1 MSTENPS
8 DTAPSVAAANNLTA
22 DSPECFGDALREFEA
37 SHHRSASPE
46 NRQVEATVVSLSVDS
61 VFVDIGFKTEGVL
74 PRSAFDNNAEAVQ
87 PGDRVLV
94 SIKGRNEDGYY
105 DLSRQKIAK
114 VTDWASLEEA
124 FANKSPIVGTVTAV
138 VKGGATVDIGVRAF
152 MPASRSG
159 TREAKEL
166 EQLVGQEITC
176 RITKLDAAEEDAVV
190 DRRAVLE
197 EQALAN
203 AESRRAGLSEGDIVD
218 GTVRSLTNYGAFVDI
233 GGIDGLLH
241 VSDIA
246 WTRIA
251 SPQEVLTV
259 GQKIEVKVLKIDA
272 GSARLSLGMK
282 QLQPEPW
289 ETAAT
294 RYSVGQRVT
303 GMVSRLTDFGAF
315 VEVEPGVEGLIHVSE
330 MSWTRRVQKPGDIV
344 KQGDTVEAVV
354 LAVSQPER
362 RLSLGL
368 KQALGDPWADAAQR
382 FPAGSSIEGPVTR
395 IAAFGA
401 FVQLAEGIEGLVHIS
416 EITAERRIAHP
427 SDVLRTGEVVKA
439 KVLGI
444 DTEKRQ
450 IKLSIKQLAPTDLDD
465 YLTEHQVGDTVSG
478 RIVSQS
484 DGIATIE
491 LGEGVFATCRVE
503 DATPE
508 EKQTTGSSSVD
519 LSSLTSLLQARWKGQ
534 SKATSSDSDRPQVGQ
549 VRSLRILA
557 IDRATKTIIVE
568 LA

>member
-1 MSTENPS
+1 MSTENFP
-8 DTAPSVAAANNLTA
+8 DLQPSVAPVDAPTD
-22 DSPECFGDALREFEA
+22 DSTQSFGDAFREFEA
-37 SHHRSASPE
+37 SHPKVSPE

-61 VFVDIGFKTEGVL
+61 VFLDIGFKIEGVL

-166 EQLVGQEITC
+166 EDLVGQEITC
-176 RITKLDAAEEDAVV
+176 RITKLDAAEEDVVV
-190 DRRAVLE
+190 DRRAILE

-203 AESRRAGLSEGDIVD
+203 AESRRAGLSEGDVVD

-241 VSDIA
+241 VGDIA

-272 GSARLSLGMK
+272 EGRRLSLGMK

-294 RYSVGQRVT
+294 RYSVGQRIT
-303 GMVSRLTDFGAF
+303 GTVSRLADFGAF
-315 VEVEPGVEGLIHVSE
+315 VEVEPGIEGLIHVSE
-330 MSWTRRVQKPGDIV
+330 MSWTRRVQKPSDIV
-344 KQGDTVEAVV
+344 KQGDTVDAVV
-354 LAVSQPER
+354 LAISQPER

-382 FPAGSSIEGPVTR
+382 FPAGTNIEGPVTR
-395 IAAFGA
+395 IATFGA
-401 FVQLAEGIEGLVHIS
+401 FVQIAEGIEGLVHIS

-427 SDVLRTGEVVKA
+427 SDVLRVGEIVKA

-444 DTEKRQ
+444 DADKRQ

-465 YLTEHQVGDTVSG
+465 YLAEHQGGDTVSG

-484 DGIATIE
+484 DGTATIE
-491 LGEGVFATCRVE
+491 LGEGVVATCDLK
-503 DATPE
+503 DAAPVE
-508 EKQTTGSSSVD
+508 EKPASASSVD
-519 LSSLTSLLQARWKGQ
+519 LSSLTSLLEARWKGH
-534 SKATSSDSDRPQVGQ
+534 SAAASPTSNTTQVGQ
-549 VRSLRILA
+549 VRSFRILT
-557 IDRATKTIIVE
+557 IDRDTKTIKVE
-568 LA
+568 FA